1 MILCYGTL
9 FPMHDVIV
17 CILSAIYNSDM
28 LYVESGML
36 GLKPLGGIK
45 MLCEVF
51 YRNPVNRL
59 CEAMQRGPLRRCE
72 VVVEDWFEC
81 CTLSPV

>member
-17 CILSAIYNSDM
+17 CILLAIYNSDV
-28 LYVESGML
+28 LHVESAML

-51 YRNPVNRL
+51 RTWEPS
-59 CEAMQRGPLRRCE
+59 
-72 VVVEDWFEC
+72 EDFFACVKHWKGVLFAC
-81 CTLSPV
+81 VKQW